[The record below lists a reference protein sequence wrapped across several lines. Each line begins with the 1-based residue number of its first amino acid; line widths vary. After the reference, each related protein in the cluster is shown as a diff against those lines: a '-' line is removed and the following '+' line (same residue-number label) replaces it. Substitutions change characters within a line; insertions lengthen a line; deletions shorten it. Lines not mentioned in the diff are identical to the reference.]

1 MMKLYQVLVKYPDM
15 PRAMRVDAGRGMLV
29 SRKFHASLFTSE
41 QADKYIALH
50 VDDDAV
56 LRKVS
61 A

>member
-1 MMKLYQVLVKYPDM
+1 MMNLYQITIKYPDM

-29 SRKFHASLFTSE
+29 SRKFHASLFTNE
-41 QADKYIALH
+41 QADKYIALYA
-50 VDDDAV
+50 DDDAV